1 MIDNNTTTMAVSS
14 NALEVPNKE
23 TEVAASSAS
32 TLRGDDE
39 VVQEKV
45 EDSTVDETVEDAGDL
60 LNDDEYPSGLKMFFI
75 VLALV
80 LSVFLFSLDLVR
92 NPPFTIPIGDQNIVL
107 TLSRPSSLLLSLKS
121 PMSSRVST
129 RLDGTEHP
137 SS

>member
-1 MIDNNTTTMAVSS
+1 MAVSN

-92 NPPFTIPIGDQNIVL
+92 NSPFTIQIGDQ
-107 TLSRPSSLLLSLKS
+107 SSC
-121 PMSSRVST
+121 
-129 RLDGTEHP
+129 
-137 SS
+137 